1 MKAKRAYELRVTKGP
16 RLDPD
21 RVDHIEVLEI
31 ASGEVVLFWDTLP
44 DQTRKLSRALRR
56 DLSDLDADAFLA
68 SWRRYENG

>member
-1 MKAKRAYELRVTKGP
+1 MKAKREYELKVTKGP
-16 RLDPD
+16 RLDPS

-56 DLSDLDADAFLA
+56 DLAQLDADAFMTT
-68 SWRRYENG
+68 WRRYQSG

>member
-1 MKAKRAYELRVTKGP
+1 VKANRDYELRITKGP

-21 RVDHIEVLEI
+21 RVDHIEVLET

-56 DLSDLDADAFLA
+56 DLAQLDADAFLA
-68 SWRRYENG
+68 TWRRYESG